1 MKKWIAKLT
10 ILSGISLTMG
20 GCPFVPPPAVAD
32 QTKFVDLVSEIITT
46 DECLPPVEVNGLDLK
61 FPQRPDAF
69 DDLLAQIGGET
80 AAE

>member
-10 ILSGISLTMG
+10 VLSGISLSMG

-32 QTKFVDLVSEIITT
+32 QTKFLDLVSEIITT

-69 DDLLAQIGGET
+69 DDLLAQV
-80 AAE
+80 AAEEPTE